1 MLYFFFFFCRCLFS
15 LCFFF
20 FISNHDSH
28 TTTTTTL
35 WWILI
40 GIHDLPELKQ
50 KKKSLALVFIFISWF
65 YFFFW
70 NFSWI
75 NELSL
80 AWPSTAISARVFIFI
95 FNSTPSSTLLYDLF
109 SILALNYWDG
119 KNGMFLKL
127 SYWYT
132 CTSSLNQ

>member
-15 LCFFF
+15 LCFFYLKPRLSYYDNDDF
-20 FISNHDSH
+20 VMDFNWNSWSP
-28 TTTTTTL
+28 
-35 WWILI
+35 
-40 GIHDLPELKQ
+40 GIKT
-50 KKKSLALVFIFISWF
+50 KKKSLALVFIFISWLYF
-65 YFFFW
+65 FFFW

-119 KNGMFLKL
+119 KNGMFMKL